1 MSRMIF
7 SYEGLAE
14 RLGVS
19 VGTLKNLYS
28 RNAANLPPAIRIPGC
43 RGPQWTDEL
52 VSKWL
57 EAHIQQ
63 PEDPVIAPSPPPAAT
78 TDRKRGR
85 PRIYQGLAKQS
96 SRRQDV

>member
-1 MSRMIF
+1 MPRMIF
-7 SYEGLAE
+7 SYAGLAE

-19 VGTLKNLYS
+19 EGTLKNLYS

-57 EAHIQQ
+57 EEHIQQ
-63 PEDPVIAPSPPPAAT
+63 PADPLVEPTAPIAAKT
-78 TDRKRGR
+78 NRKRGR
-85 PRIYQGLAKQS
+85 PRIHQGRTKQPS
-96 SRRQDV
+96 I